1 MTNDISDAIVKRKQV
16 KILRTFNQV
25 LTEIDY
31 KHRWRPALLGA
42 KDTLK
47 MIVKSK
53 GTDSVEYADYLD
65 SIDSFMRN
73 IEGN

>member
-1 MTNDISDAIVKRKQV
+1 MKDMSDMLVKKGQV
-16 KILRTFNQV
+16 KVLRTFDQT
-25 LTEIDY
+25 LAEIPLD
-31 KHRWRPALLGA
+31 HRWRPALLGA

-53 GTDSVEYADYLD
+53 GTNSMEFAEYLG

-73 IEGN
+73 MEGE

>member
-1 MTNDISDAIVKRKQV
+1 MNKDISDTIVKRKQV
-16 KILRTFNQV
+16 KILRTFDQV
-25 LTEIDY
+25 LEEIDLE
-31 KHRWRPALLGA
+31 HRWRPALLGA
-42 KDTLK
+42 RDTLK

-73 IEGN
+73 LEGQ